1 MAARNSRRYNTI
13 YIRTLSKNQFI
24 IDKTKW
30 TGLLANNHSFFLQYR
45 IWSEYLDPVV
55 SMLDNA
61 IQRTSTRE
69 INRVIHWID
78 FYPVYSAMVQRLNNR
93 DLIRA
98 RETIGILEKRACLVP
113 RRVIRMSRRGL
124 ETNVMNFPRQ
134 VWQVISRGRPGTRL
148 TENNVVKK

>member
-1 MAARNSRRYNTI
+1 
-13 YIRTLSKNQFI
+13 
-24 IDKTKW
+24 
-30 TGLLANNHSFFLQYR
+30 
-45 IWSEYLDPVV
+45 
-55 SMLDNA
+55 MLDNA
-61 IQRTSTRE
+61 IQRTSTRA

-124 ETNVMNFPRQ
+124 ETNVMNFPDKFDR
-134 VWQVISRGRPGTRL
+134 
-148 TENNVVKK
+148 